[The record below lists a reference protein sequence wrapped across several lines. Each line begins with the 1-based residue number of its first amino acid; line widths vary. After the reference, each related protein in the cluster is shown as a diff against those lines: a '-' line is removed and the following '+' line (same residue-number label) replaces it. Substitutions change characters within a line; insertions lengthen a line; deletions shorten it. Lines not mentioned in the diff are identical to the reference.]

1 MHDFIEKCTL
11 CPRSCGAKRFAEY
24 GTGYCKMGVLP
35 KISRAAP
42 HMWEEPCISGKNG
55 SGTIFFAGCVLSC
68 VFCQN
73 YRISAQGSGKTITVG
88 ELADHFRRLED
99 MGVHNINLVSPTP
112 YIDIIIEAF
121 ELYRPSIPVVYNTGG
136 YEKAETLRRLEGI
149 VDIYL
154 PDLKYV
160 SPERSG
166 KYSGAADYF
175 EYASAAIEEMVRQTG
190 RPVFDDDGMMKR
202 GTIVR
207 HLILPSNTKNSIEV
221 IKYLDRSF
229 GDSILV
235 SLMGQY
241 VPVGRA
247 GEFPEIN
254 RTITAREY
262 NKVLE
267 VLEETSLDGFAQ
279 ELDAARKSYI
289 PDFDISSL

>member
-1 MHDFIEKCTL
+1 
-11 CPRSCGAKRFAEY
+11 
-24 GTGYCKMGVLP
+24 
-35 KISRAAP
+35 
-42 HMWEEPCISGKNG
+42 
-55 SGTIFFAGCVLSC
+55 
-68 VFCQN
+68 
-73 YRISAQGSGKTITVG
+73 
-88 ELADHFRRLED
+88 
-99 MGVHNINLVSPTP
+99 
-112 YIDIIIEAF
+112 
-121 ELYRPSIPVVYNTGG
+121 
-136 YEKAETLRRLEGI
+136 
-149 VDIYL
+149 
-154 PDLKYV
+154 
-160 SPERSG
+160 
-166 KYSGAADYF
+166 
-175 EYASAAIEEMVRQTG
+175 MVRQTG